1 MEAFTAEGT
10 GKKLRSKSICMT
22 PDSLEPG
29 TKNSALSSVDIAE
42 LENPI
47 ISLGITSAGSL

>member
-1 MEAFTAEGT
+1 
-10 GKKLRSKSICMT
+10 MT